1 MCERSTITLKGLK
14 VIRKMVHIQSK
25 LEALD
30 IVLPNVYIV
39 PIALNS
45 LLVEFS
51 QIKQPITL
59 NMRLEKLMTSS
70 RNVLSKRKN

>member
-1 MCERSTITLKGLK
+1 MITLEGLK
-14 VIRKMVHIQSK
+14 VIHKLVYIQSK
-25 LEALD
+25 LIALD
-30 IVLPNVYIV
+30 IVLPNAYIV